1 MNNAGIS
8 YLARTMATSKA
19 GLGEVVKAYIETD
32 RQTGAADKRAKVL
45 AGDRKAKAEHEALL
59 EIEAELEQK
68 TLAALAGTTKASAGR

>member
-1 MNNAGIS
+1 
-8 YLARTMATSKA
+8 MATTKA

-32 RQTGAADKRAKVL
+32 RQTGAAEKRAKVL

-68 TLAALAGTTKASAGR
+68 TRAALEGKEAAPAKARV